1 MRTTIGF
8 NYKINSFWVTNIYG
22 KVPIGLYISKK
33 ILNVSVYIDFGIQIR
48 YVISKQKDKI
58 VGN

>member
-33 ILNVSVYIDFGIQIR
+33 ILNVSVYIDFVFRLDMLLANKRIK
-48 YVISKQKDKI
+48 S
-58 VGN
+58 